1 MQQQSESGAI
11 RLTNKTALAL
21 RRCAKQE
28 RTMAF
33 CAAAILTVVM
43 AVAAVVLGLRWLVA
57 VPLMTAAAV
66 LMDAAIFLRARSRY
80 LSLTAQAICAEASAR
95 QLRTQKKEQDR
106 RERALRDLSGVK
118 EDVRRAQKEANGREE
133 DAPEPEREEKEA
145 SSQAERAGGKDAAP
159 QESVRRR
166 RRQAA
171 LTVLRSEDAK

>member
-66 LMDAAIFLRARSRY
+66 LMDAAIFVRARSRY

-95 QLRTQKKEQDR
+95 QLRTQKREQDR

-145 SSQAERAGGKDAAP
+145 SSQDERTDGEDAAP
-159 QESVRRR
+159 QGSVRRR

>member
-66 LMDAAIFLRARSRY
+66 LMDAAIFVRARSRY

-95 QLRTQKKEQDR
+95 QLRTQKREQDR

-145 SSQAERAGGKDAAP
+145 SSQAERTDGEDAAP